1 MIEILFW
8 VRRVS
13 QINRVSSKNNP
24 EKILAIFCV
33 ATVAISILAFGAV
46 SAPAYASDITIQKV
60 IGLANAD
67 RREKGVGDLVENEKL
82 ARAAMAKAEDMIAD
96 DYFSHTAPDRATPWH
111 WIEKENY
118 DYNYAGENL
127 AMDFVSVEKM
137 NKAWLASS
145 THRANILN
153 EKYKEI
159 GVAVKEGII
168 NGNKTIV
175 VVQIFGSG
183 DKNMPVP
190 EKKNVETREQKQEE
204 EKIVIPK
211 LPISEENG
219 QGNNSF
225 FFNKPVITSPQSG
238 ESMPSRTAEVF
249 GRAKPGSKISLFD
262 RGELVAVSLSDDKGW
277 FKAKISNLE
286 EGEHV
291 FKTESEIIAGGKK
304 EIHVSKSDVGFVV
317 DATRPKIEYQ
327 LFATESQRE
336 VAIKVR
342 SNKPNCVF
350 EVGPEKT
357 FASSGKFIHVFP
369 KQDWLSV
376 SLKVED
382 EAGNKAFGEVNLSGY
397 YFQPNNG
404 FDIVGIFASAM
415 ASQKVFAA
423 ESGREAVR
431 NNLGLAPHQ
440 FLSSR
445 LTDEH

>member
-8 VRRVS
+8 VKRVS

-33 ATVAISILAFGAV
+33 ATVAISILTFGAV
-46 SAPAYASDITIQKV
+46 SVHASDITIQKV
-60 IGLANAD
+60 INLANAD
-67 RREKGVGDLVENEKL
+67 RKEKGIGDLIENEKL
-82 ARAAMAKAEDMIAD
+82 ARAAMAKTGDMIAD
-96 DYFSHTAPDRATPWH
+96 DYFSHTAPDGTTPWR

-127 AMDFVSVEKM
+127 AMDFVSAEKM
-137 NKAWLASS
+137 NEAWLESP

-153 EKYKEI
+153 EKYKDI

-168 NGNKTIV
+168 NGHETIIV
-175 VVQIFGSG
+175 VQMFGSG

-190 EKKNVETREQKQEE
+190 EEKNIETKEQKQEK

-211 LPISEENG
+211 LPVSKENS

-225 FFNKPVITSPQSG
+225 FFNEPVITSPQSG
-238 ESMPSRTAEVF
+238 ENVPSRMAEVF
-249 GRAKPGSKISLFD
+249 GRAKPGSRISLFD
-262 RGELVAVSLSDDKGW
+262 RGELVAVSVTDDRGW
-277 FKAKISNLE
+277 FNAKSSNLE

-291 FKTESEIIAGGKK
+291 FKAESEIIAGGKK
-304 EIHVSKSDVGFVV
+304 EIYVSKSDASFVV
-317 DATRPKIEYQ
+317 DATRPEIEYQ
-327 LFATESQRE
+327 FFAARSQRE
-336 VAIKVR
+336 AAIKVR

-350 EVGPEKT
+350 EIGPEKV

-376 SLKVED
+376 SLKAED

-397 YFQPNNG
+397 YFQPSNG
-404 FDIVGIFASAM
+404 FDIIGRFASAL
-415 ASQKVFAA
+415 APQKVFAA

-431 NNLGLAPHQ
+431 NNLGLAMGG
-440 FLSSR
+440 
-445 LTDEH
+445 DNN